1 MFHYF
6 LSDKRG
12 LNSSFISS
20 VIAKINK
27 KQWNCTSVNSNNN
40 NNNNNKIYLQ
50 KVALSM
56 PEGPSLMQR
65 GFTLLLY
72 EDGLFNLNFN
82 WFKLVV

>member
-12 LNSSFISS
+12 SNSSFISS
-20 VIAKINK
+20 VIAKISKN
-27 KQWNCTSVNSNNN
+27 QRNRTSVNSNNNNN

-56 PEGPSLMQR
+56 PKGPL
-65 GFTLLLY
+65 
-72 EDGLFNLNFN
+72 
-82 WFKLVV
+82 